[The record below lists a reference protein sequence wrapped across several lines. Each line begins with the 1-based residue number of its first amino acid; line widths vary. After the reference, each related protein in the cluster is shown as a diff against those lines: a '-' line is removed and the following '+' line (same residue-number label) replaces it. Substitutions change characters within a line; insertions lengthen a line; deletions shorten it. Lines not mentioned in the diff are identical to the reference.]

1 MLTPEQLYPLVVE
14 WLHAL
19 AVGGPRHTTALNS
32 LAALVTA
39 LLLSQ
44 SLRPSALMRTL
55 PSPRP
60 VPARQRYKRLARSL
74 DRLGLAAARLTPRL
88 VRAALALVPADPERS
103 PTAGQT
109 HLALDSVRCGGWE
122 IFTLG
127 VVWHGR
133 VLPVGWRVLPY
144 PWPKQQFTPTV
155 CALLRQ
161 VAAAWPDPAER
172 PVVLVA
178 DRAFPSGPLFQTL
191 ASLGWGWSVR
201 LRASSRITVAGHPQW
216 ARDQLVTARLGCWTA
231 QPASFGSGPRAV
243 AGTLV
248 VGRGLPVVSWHQRTE
263 GSLRHREQ
271 QRARRQQHLCSKH
284 PGRRPDAS
292 AETDG
297 WLILFTSYPLPQAVR
312 AAPASYRRRWPT
324 EGSYRDAQ
332 SGWDGQ
338 HGWQLEGVVAR
349 QRTAERVEHLVGL
362 WALGALLQS
371 WLGHHVAQPTVPSL
385 VQAVVAEW
393 TTTGR
398 LSVWA
403 RGHLALT
410 EPTGRLR
417 DWLLQALWAG
427 ARQLAAAPPLPAAVL
442 PLPTRRV
449 RLPRRA
455 A

>member
-1 MLTPEQLYPLVVE
+1 M
-14 WLHAL
+14 
-19 AVGGPRHTTALNS
+19 
-32 LAALVTA
+32 
-39 LLLSQ
+39 
-44 SLRPSALMRTL
+44 
-55 PSPRP
+55 
-60 VPARQRYKRLARSL
+60 
-74 DRLGLAAARLTPRL
+74 
-88 VRAALALVPADPERS
+88 
-103 PTAGQT
+103 
-109 HLALDSVRCGGWE
+109 
-122 IFTLG
+122 
-127 VVWHGR
+127 
-133 VLPVGWRVLPY
+133 
-144 PWPKQQFTPTV
+144 
-155 CALLRQ
+155 
-161 VAAAWPDPAER
+161 
-172 PVVLVA
+172 
-178 DRAFPSGPLFQTL
+178 
-191 ASLGWGWSVR
+191 
-201 LRASSRITVAGHPQW
+201 
-216 ARDQLVTARLGCWTA
+216 
-231 QPASFGSGPRAV
+231 
-243 AGTLV
+243 
-248 VGRGLPVVSWHQRTE
+248 GRGLPVVSWHQRTE

>member
-19 AVGGPRHTTALNS
+19 AVGGPRQTTALNA

-39 LLLSQ
+39 LLLGQ

-60 VPARQRYKRLARSL
+60 VPARQRYTRVARLL
-74 DRLGLAAARLTPRL
+74 DRLGLAAARLTPPL
-88 VRAALALVPADPERS
+88 VRAALACVPPAPERG

-109 HLALDSVRCGGWE
+109 PVALDSVRCGGWE
-122 IFTLG
+122 IFTLS

-144 PWPKQQFTPTV
+144 PWPKKQFTPTV

-191 ASLGWGWSVR
+191 ASVGWGWCVR
-201 LRASSRITVAGHPQW
+201 LRASSRITVDGQPQW
-216 ARDQLVTARLGCWTA
+216 ARTQLATARLGCWTA
-231 QPASFGSGPRAV
+231 RPATFGSGKKAV

-248 VGRGLPVVSWHQRTE
+248 VGRGLPVVPWHQRSA
-263 GSLRHREQ
+263 GSLRHRAQ
-271 QRARRQQHLCSKH
+271 QQTRRQQQLRSKH

-297 WLILFTSYPLPQAVR
+297 WVILFTHYPLGQAVR

-338 HGWQLEGVVAR
+338 HGWQLEGVAAR

-371 WLGHHVAQPTVPSL
+371 WVGHQAAQPAAPPL
-385 VQAVVAEW
+385 VRAVAAEW

-403 RGHLALT
+403 RGQLALT
-410 EPTGRLR
+410 EPTGRLG
-417 DWLLQALWAG
+417 DWLRATLHAG
-427 ARQLAAAPPLPAAVL
+427 AQHLAAAPPPPAAVRAL
-442 PLPTRRV
+442 STRRAGPL
-449 RLPRRA
+449 RPA

>member
-1 MLTPEQLYPLVVE
+1 MLTPEQVYPLVVA

-19 AVGGPRHTTALNS
+19 ALGGPRHTTALNAQ
-32 LAALVTA
+32 AALVTA
-39 LLLSQ
+39 LLLGQ

-60 VPARQRYKRLARSL
+60 VPARQRYKRVARLL
-74 DRLGLAAARLTPRL
+74 DRLGLAAATLTPRL
-88 VRAALALVPADPERS
+88 VRAALALVPPDPERS

-144 PWPKQQFTPTV
+144 PWPKKQFTPTV
-155 CALLRQ
+155 CALIRQ

-178 DRAFPSGPLFQTL
+178 DRAFPSRLLFQTL
-191 ASLGWGWSVR
+191 AEVGWGWCVR
-201 LRASSRITVAGHPQW
+201 LRASSRITVAGQPQW
-216 ARDQLVTARLGCWTA
+216 ARDQLAGARRGCWTT
-231 QPASFGSGPRAV
+231 QPAHFGSGQQAV

-248 VGRGLPVVSWHQRTE
+248 VGRGLPVVPWHQRGP
-263 GSLRHREQ
+263 GSRRQRERQ
-271 QRARRQQHLCSKH
+271 WRRRQQHLRAKH
-284 PGRRPDAS
+284 PGRRLDAS
-292 AETDG
+292 AETDA
-297 WLILFTSYPLPQAVR
+297 WVILFTHYPAQQAVR

-332 SGWDGQ
+332 RGWDGQ
-338 HGWQLEGVVAR
+338 HGWQLEGVAAR
-349 QRTAERVEHLVGL
+349 QRTVERVEHLVGL

-371 WLGHHVAQPTVPSL
+371 WVGHQIAQPSAPPL

-403 RGHLALT
+403 RGHFALT

-417 DWLLQALWAG
+417 DWLLQTLRAG
-427 ARQLAAAPPLPAAVL
+427 TQHLAAAPPLPAGVRA
-442 PLPTRRV
+442 LPTRRA
-449 RLPRRA
+449 RPLRPA